1 MKYFVDQE
9 LYQNYNLVRKI
20 IKDTF
25 EDIKKKIFSKRNTKS
40 DNIKIQIDKVYQN
53 NLTSQT
59 NIYSLFYKSILPP
72 YTININRLKKIYIQ
86 QIKPIKV
93 PMAQLY
99 INIMKNK
106 IQTFV
111 NKYNKRN

>member
-1 MKYFVDQE
+1 M
-9 LYQNYNLVRKI
+9 
-20 IKDTF
+20 
-25 EDIKKKIFSKRNTKS
+25 
-40 DNIKIQIDKVYQN
+40 
-53 NLTSQT
+53 
-59 NIYSLFYKSILPP
+59 YSLFYKSILPP

-106 IQTFV
+106 IQNFV
-111 NKYNKRN
+111 SKYNK